1 MAANAIARWTG
12 LFGHEELSEPKGF
25 HRMAANAIAR
35 TEALLQ
41 EVAAAPPSL
50 RTVCLLDE
58 MSDTLCRVLDAA
70 ELCRNVH
77 PNSGGGCATVRR
89 EFVDAANEAFVKLST
104 YVQALN
110 SNQQLYRL
118 LVAAIQAMPPA
129 PAASSSSPPPGR
141 NSRPQGAGRAAAGA
155 GGEREEVLREA
166 HRVAQLLR
174 LDFERGGVH
183 LPDGEDSCQ
192 RDSWG
197 VPKRALS
204 VTAGEALREAHR
216 VAQLLRLDFERGGV
230 HLPDDRREEVQR
242 LTGEITH
249 TSIEF
254 NANIHSDSASI
265 EVFPRS
271 ALHALPPNVHA
282 MLQPIQRSKGRTNSS
297 GSGSGSGSSSS
308 DSSHNSSSTSNGGP
322 CTGSS
327 SSRVSSSIDS
337 PHSSAGEGTE
347 GMENVGTG
355 SNGTSSSSSSSS
367 RRNGSSSSGGSS
379 GGSGA
384 AKEQGY
390 KVFSDPLVTSSV
402 LKWVDDE
409 EVRRRVYVLANASP
423 GSNLHQLDRLI
434 DLRSQLAKELSFP
447 SYAHL
452 INAPLM
458 ARTPDTVDSFLHN
471 LGAQLTPK
479 VFQHSFLHN
488 LGAQLT
494 PKVFQLTGLKKGFET
509 SQNLR
514 AQLTP
519 SQGLPG
525 DLFLLPYTRV
535 CAWHGSAG
543 QVSLFNVISSYFPLH
558 ACVRG
563 MAVLVKSLFNA
574 HLEPV
579 PTAPGE
585 AWAPDVTK
593 FSLTHVDQGPLGFI
607 YLDLHPRRGKFS
619 HAAHFT
625 IRCGRRKHLPL
636 DSKGHL
642 LPFPHSSTG
651 SHSNSSSSSDGYQLP
666 VVALVCNFAASSRS
680 SPCLL
685 AHHDVETLFHEF
697 GHALHSLL
705 SRTAFQHL
713 SGTRAALDFVEVPS
727 NLLEYFVWDHRFLGE
742 FAVHHSTGEP
752 IPRSLVDSLRAS
764 KSMLAAS
771 DLQTQVVYSLMDQ
784 AYFGVNPPRPTSSLL
799 TPSLSSQAAAAA
811 MSAGAAAGG
820 GAGGGGTG
828 GSGGDTTAVMAD
840 LMGRY
845 MGVAHVPGTYW
856 QSRFAHLTAYG
867 AGE

>member
-1 MAANAIARWTG
+1 
-12 LFGHEELSEPKGF
+12 
-25 HRMAANAIAR
+25 MAANAIAR

-77 PNSGGGCATVRR
+77 PNR
-89 EFVDAANEAFVKLST
+89 EFVDAANEAFVKLSA

-129 PAASSSSPPPGR
+129 PAASASSPPPGR

-174 LDFERGGVH
+174 LDFER
-183 LPDGEDSCQ
+183 
-192 RDSWG
+192 
-197 VPKRALS
+197 A
-204 VTAGEALREAHR
+204 
-216 VAQLLRLDFERGGV
+216 GV

-282 MLQPIQRSKGRTNSS
+282 MLQPIQRSKGRTSSS

-355 SNGTSSSSSSSS
+355 SNGTSSSSSSSSSSS

-479 VFQHSFLHN
+479 VFQVGSRASRGVPQTWKGMVSRPVTSAASMLCDTRSNSFLHN
-488 LGAQLT
+488 LGA
-494 PKVFQLTGLKKGFET
+494 QLTGLKKGFET
-509 SQNLR
+509 SQNLGAQLTGLKKGFETSQNLGAQLTGLKKGFETSQNLG

-519 SQGLPG
+519 SQGLP
-525 DLFLLPYTRV
+525 
-535 CAWHGSAG
+535 
-543 QVSLFNVISSYFPLH
+543 
-558 ACVRG
+558 
-563 MAVLVKSLFNA
+563 A
-574 HLEPV
+574 H
-579 PTAPGE
+579 
-585 AWAPDVTK
+585 
-593 FSLTHVDQGPLGFI
+593 
-607 YLDLHPRRGKFS
+607 Y
-619 HAAHFT
+619 
-625 IRCGRRKHLPL
+625 RK
-636 DSKGHL
+636 G
-642 LPFPHSSTG
+642 
-651 SHSNSSSSSDGYQLP
+651 
-666 VVALVCNFAASSRS
+666 
-680 SPCLL
+680 
-685 AHHDVETLFHEF
+685 
-697 GHALHSLL
+697 
-705 SRTAFQHL
+705 
-713 SGTRAALDFVEVPS
+713 
-727 NLLEYFVWDHRFLGE
+727 
-742 FAVHHSTGEP
+742 
-752 IPRSLVDSLRAS
+752 
-764 KSMLAAS
+764 
-771 DLQTQVVYSLMDQ
+771 
-784 AYFGVNPPRPTSSLL
+784 
-799 TPSLSSQAAAAA
+799 
-811 MSAGAAAGG
+811 
-820 GAGGGGTG
+820 
-828 GSGGDTTAVMAD
+828 
-840 LMGRY
+840 
-845 MGVAHVPGTYW
+845 
-856 QSRFAHLTAYG
+856 
-867 AGE
+867 

>member
-1 MAANAIARWTG
+1 
-12 LFGHEELSEPKGF
+12 
-25 HRMAANAIAR
+25 

-77 PNSGGGCATVRR
+77 PNR

-129 PAASSSSPPPGR
+129 PAASASSPLPGG
-141 NSRPQGAGRAAAGA
+141 NSRLQGTARAAEG
-155 GGEREEVLREA
+155 GGEREEV
-166 HRVAQLLR
+166 
-174 LDFERGGVH
+174 
-183 LPDGEDSCQ
+183 
-192 RDSWG
+192 
-197 VPKRALS
+197 
-204 VTAGEALREAHR
+204 LREAHR

-282 MLQPIQRSKGRTNSS
+282 MLQPIQRSKAGTSN
-297 GSGSGSGSSSS
+297 SGSGSSSS
-308 DSSHNSSSTSNGGP
+308 SSSGS

-327 SSRVSSSIDS
+327 SSSRVITNSDPS
-337 PHSSAGEGTE
+337 HSSAREGAE
-347 GMENVGTG
+347 GRESAGNG
-355 SNGTSSSSSSSS
+355 SNASSSTTSSSGSGSSSS
-367 RRNGSSSSGGSS
+367 RGTGTSSGGGSSSS
-379 GGSGA
+379 SGA
-384 AKEQGY
+384 AKELGY

-479 VFQHSFLHN
+479 VFQELQQ
-488 LGAQLT
+488 LGALKRQHRGERGASRGGASSSNGGGDPTVLHAWDRS
-494 PKVFQLTGLKKGFET
+494 FFSGLAKARRFHLD
-509 SQNLR
+509 SR
-514 AQLTP
+514 
-519 SQGLPG
+519 
-525 DLFLLPYTRV
+525 
-535 CAWHGSAG
+535 
-543 QVSLFNVISSYFPLH
+543 VISSYFPLH

-563 MAVLVKSLFNA
+563 MAVLVKSLFNV

-642 LPFPHSSTG
+642 LPLPPSSTG
-651 SHSNSSSSSDGYQLP
+651 SHSGSGSSSSDDYQLP

-727 NLLEYFVWDHRFLGE
+727 NLLEYFVWDHRFLGQ

-811 MSAGAAAGG
+811 MAAGAAAGG
-820 GAGGGGTG
+820 GAGGGSS
-828 GSGGDTTAVMAD
+828 GSGRDTTAVMAD

-867 AGE
+867 AGYYTYIYAKCFAAQLWRRLFEEDPLNPEAGELTDELLEDMEV